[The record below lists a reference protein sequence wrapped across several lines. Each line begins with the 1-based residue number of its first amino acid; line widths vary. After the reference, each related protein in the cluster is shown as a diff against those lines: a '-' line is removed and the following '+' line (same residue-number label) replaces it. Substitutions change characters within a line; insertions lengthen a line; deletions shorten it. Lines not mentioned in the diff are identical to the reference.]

1 MSLRTRRPSSFL
13 ISGRKKKILK
23 DKYEFAR
30 RMALHGTLSQPR
42 LTMKVTSGAPLSK
55 EAFRAARAAIG
66 LEDERHPNDNGSKK
80 RARGKSKANG
90 AEEELHSPLCLAIE
104 ACEQN
109 CVQILLDA
117 DFDPVVSRRKQL
129 SAYDSALLLYHN
141 FTSKAQVSV
150 GLDMCRGNII
160 FLLFFW

>member
-1 MSLRTRRPSSFL
+1 MSIRTRRRNSFL
-13 ISGRKKKILK
+13 ISGHKKKILK

-66 LEDERHPNDNGSKK
+66 LGDERDLANDNGGKK
-80 RARGKSKANG
+80 RARGKSKANW

-141 FTSKAQVSV
+141 FTSKAKVSV
-150 GLDMCRGNII
+150 
-160 FLLFFW
+160 

>member
-1 MSLRTRRPSSFL
+1 MSIRTRRRNSFL
-13 ISGRKKKILK
+13 ISGHKKKILK

-55 EAFRAARAAIG
+55 EAFSAARAAIG
-66 LEDERHPNDNGSKK
+66 LGDERHLDNGSKK
-80 RARGKSKANG
+80 RTRGKSTAN

-129 SAYDSALLLYHN
+129 SAYDSALLQYHN

-150 GLDMCRGNII
+150 
-160 FLLFFW
+160 